1 MRQLLSTLHRTA
13 RTKRLDQRDDIVR
26 YGDETETRRR
36 DGNHVCAIYP
46 AATLTSNVRWAVGGV
61 ARGLVSVI
69 SQSTVYSWSQ
79 IQDLYMQEAL
89 CHKVVYESRIESN
102 VSAHHLTF

>member
-1 MRQLLSTLHRTA
+1 MRQLLSILHRTV

-26 YGDETETRRR
+26 YRDETETRRR

-46 AATLTSNVRWAVGGV
+46 AATLTPNVRWAVGGV

-79 IQDLYMQEAL
+79 IQDYTCRKLYVTRLYMNDNHVA
-89 CHKVVYESRIESN
+89 C
-102 VSAHHLTF
+102 T